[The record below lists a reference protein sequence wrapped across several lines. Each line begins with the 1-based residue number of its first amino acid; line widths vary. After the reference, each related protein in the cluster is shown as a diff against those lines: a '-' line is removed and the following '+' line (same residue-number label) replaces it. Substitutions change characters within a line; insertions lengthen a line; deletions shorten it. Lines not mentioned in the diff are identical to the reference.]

1 MAENALH
8 PDLMT
13 AAERLEEIG
22 EILAA
27 GLSRLRARESAG
39 SADRPSNAPVQPN
52 LLRDHTPELVAR
64 RRSAAAGAAG
74 ARRR

>member
-13 AAERLEEIG
+13 AAERLQEIG

-39 SADRPSNAPVQPN
+39 SADRPGAPVQPSM
-52 LLRDHTPELVAR
+52 LRARAPEPVAR
-64 RRSAAAGAAG
+64 RRSAAAGAPG